1 MENTEN
7 KTFFATLIVR
17 GGTTDEW
24 ESKNPV
30 PAMRELCAERKVDGS
45 FDLKIGDGVTAWNDL
60 PYVSSRELADL
71 IDDAQ
76 HRTVT
81 DAEKAAW
88 NAKQNALTFDDVPT
102 ADSDNPVKSGGIF
115 VVLADKA
122 DKSAIPDVSEFIT
135 KTVDDLVN
143 YYGKAEIDGKVANLN
158 AAISAIP
165 KFAIKVVNS
174 LPSDEISA
182 TTVYLLK
189 TSTTE
194 SGNLYTEYIYVDGA
208 WEALGTQ
215 TLDLTAYATKEYV
228 DTAIANLLTSEQIT
242 AIINDAL
249 ASYVKLADLAAYA
262 RNDELSA
269 IAKSGNLSD
278 AVQDETH
285 RTVTD
290 ADKAKWNSKQDVL
303 TFDTTPTSGST
314 NPVTS
319 GGVTSALANK
329 ASKNEIVTASTGLSD
344 SADLVRVGDTV
355 TINGGGV

>member
-1 MENTEN
+1 M
-7 KTFFATLIVR
+7 
-17 GGTTDEW
+17 
-24 ESKNPV
+24 
-30 PAMRELCAERKVDGS
+30 PAMRELCAEYKPDGS
-45 FDLKIGDGVTAWNDL
+45 FDLKIGDGVTAWNSL
-60 PYVSSRELADL
+60 PYISSRDLADL
-71 IDDAQ
+71 VDDEL

-88 NAKQNALTFDDVPT
+88 NAKQNALTFDDAPT
-102 ADSDNPVKSGGIF
+102 ENSDNPVKSGGIF

-122 DKSAIPDVSEFIT
+122 NKSEIPDVSAFIT
-135 KTVDDLVN
+135 KAVDDLVN

-174 LPSDEISA
+174 LPADEISA

-194 SGNLYTEYIYVDGA
+194 SGNLYTEYIYVDGT

-215 TLDLTAYATKEYV
+215 TLDLTSYATKDYV
-228 DTAIANLLTSEQIT
+228 TTAIANFLTSEQIVEIVNN
-242 AIINDAL
+242 A
-249 ASYVKLADLAAYA
+249 LAAYA
-262 RNDELSA
+262 RLSDLTAYVKTADVAA
-269 IAKSGNLSD
+269 IALSGNLSD

-290 ADKAKWNSKQDVL
+290 AEKAKWNAKQDAL
-303 TFDTTPTSGST
+303 TIDTTPTSGST
-314 NPVTS
+314 NPVSS
-319 GGVTSALANK
+319 GAVHTALADK
-329 ASKNEIVTASTGLSD
+329 AGKNEIVTASTGLSD
-344 SADLVRVGDTV
+344 SADLMRTGDTV